1 MQIATCRTRDGERL
15 VLGWQEQ
22 PLGEPGSGEMASDC
36 AVGLGSGFSV
46 VGGCPPVRVAQMWGF
61 AGPGGKWGKLTE
73 RRSKDTA
80 ATVQTVLQL
89 AQGPGQDISP
99 L

>member
-1 MQIATCRTRDGERL
+1 
-15 VLGWQEQ
+15 
-22 PLGEPGSGEMASDC
+22 MASDC

-46 VGGCPPVRVAQMWGF
+46 VGGCPPVHVAQTWGF
-61 AGPGGKWGKLTE
+61 AVPGGKWRKLTD

-89 AQGPGQDISP
+89 AQVPGKT
-99 L
+99 LLLFEV